1 MGLVIEHVTKRF
13 GKMTAVNDISL
24 KLESGKMLGFLGRN
38 GAGKTTTFRMILG
51 LSEPTEG
58 HITYNGKKLDK
69 TMYNRIGYLPE
80 ECGLH
85 GKLTV
90 EEELKYLAT
99 LKGMSKTEIQQ
110 QISYWLERFD
120 ITENRK
126 KRIDSLSKGNQQKI
140 QLLASMLH
148 KPELLI
154 LDEPFSGLD
163 PVNVELLKEAVKDL
177 NDWGS
182 TIVYSSHRM
191 EHVEELCDDVCILDK
206 GQLVVSG
213 DINHVRASNGNKK
226 VVIESETT
234 LPDLTNIRGI
244 IHSENMK
251 QGLQLTIENED
262 VAKDIYQ
269 VVAHQG
275 YVKRFQVVEPSL
287 QDIFIEKVGGKDA

>member
-1 MGLVIEHVTKRF
+1 
-13 GKMTAVNDISL
+13 
-24 KLESGKMLGFLGRN
+24 
-38 GAGKTTTFRMILG
+38 
-51 LSEPTEG
+51 
-58 HITYNGKKLDK
+58 
-69 TMYNRIGYLPE
+69 
-80 ECGLH
+80 
-85 GKLTV
+85 
-90 EEELKYLAT
+90 
-99 LKGMSKTEIQQ
+99 
-110 QISYWLERFD
+110 
-120 ITENRK
+120 
-126 KRIDSLSKGNQQKI
+126 
-140 QLLASMLH
+140 MLH

-163 PVNVELLKEAVKDL
+163 PVNVKLLKEAVKDL

-234 LPDLTNIRGI
+234 LPDLTHIRGI

-251 QGLQLTIENED
+251 QGIQLTIENED